1 MEIWATIADER
12 RATADLLEPLTPE
25 QWATPSLCGSWTV
38 KDVAV
43 HLVPQLGKGLGE
55 FAAALVR
62 KGGSFHKASESL
74 VAKYSAAT
82 STAEIVEGL
91 RRDAG
96 DRFVPPSMTPAAPLT
111 EVLVHRL
118 DIAVPLGLGLSV
130 EADRP
135 SSPWHTALDFLVTN
149 KARRGF
155 VKRGLPMVTYVATDV
170 LVDDE
175 QWRFGR
181 GPEVRGPA
189 AALGLAITG
198 RGAWLDRL
206 EGPGRES
213 LATWVG

>member
-1 MEIWATIADER
+1 M
-12 RATADLLEPLTPE
+12 
-25 QWATPSLCGSWTV
+25 
-38 KDVAV
+38 
-43 HLVPQLGKGLGE
+43 GKGLGE
-55 FAAALVR
+55 FAGALVR
-62 KGGSFHKASESL
+62 RRGSFHRASETL
-74 VAKYSAAT
+74 VAKYAALT
-82 STAEIVEGL
+82 PTDEIVAAL
-91 RRDAG
+91 RRDAD

-111 EVLVHRL
+111 EVLLHRL
-118 DIAVPLGLGLSV
+118 DAAVPLGLGLEV

-135 SSPWHTALDFLVTN
+135 TTPWHPALDFLVST

-175 QWRFGR
+175 PWRYGR

-189 AALGLAITG
+189 AAVGLAVAG
-198 RGAWLDRL
+198 RRAWLDRL